1 MPDNRNVLRV
11 SQRGRTRP
19 AGGARRSGGPVAAA
33 LVLAAL
39 ALALPALRAPA
50 AELELPPG
58 FTAQVYVTGEGFGR
72 GAERDAR
79 GIPVTITLAF
89 DRAGTLYLARSG
101 NRYGFAQSE
110 DSLLTRIYR
119 VPLGGAHLTPETE
132 TRYQVGP
139 PLRNPEVGAAGVPGE
154 VFITTFDPERKVGVL
169 YRMREARPILFAGGT
184 PVAGTSPVLV
194 QPEGVAVDSRG
205 HVYVADRARDL
216 VVQLDPAGRVLEP
229 RYRQLRVP
237 RARMLAV
244 DPADHLWI
252 AGDGAAERPWQEGP
266 GPIWRVPREGSAA
279 LLFDG
284 PHASAIGVGPDGA
297 LFVAQRP
304 LGRIV
309 ALMPDG
315 RVVGFARFSGER
327 VPRSL
332 TVAPDT
338 PETRAAGIAGD
349 LFVVT
354 MVMRSWYVNEVLRI
368 SGPFAAY
375 LRRESGRP

>member
-1 MPDNRNVLRV
+1 MPHNPGVPRV
-11 SQRGRTRP
+11 PGRPPTGPPRRTRRRGLRA
-19 AGGARRSGGPVAAA
+19 AGT
-33 LVLAAL
+33 L
-39 ALALPALRAPA
+39 ALAVLALAGPAAA

-58 FTAQVYVTGEGFGR
+58 FAAEVYVTGEGYGR

-79 GIPVTITLAF
+79 GIPVATTLAF

-119 VPLGGAHLTPETE
+119 VPVGGAQLTPETE
-132 TRYQVGP
+132 ARYQVGP
-139 PLRNPEVGAAGVPGE
+139 PLRNPEVGAAGAPGE
-154 VFITTFDPERKVGVL
+154 VFVTTFDPERKVGVL
-169 YRMREARPILFAGGT
+169 YRMRGDRPILFAGGT
-184 PVAGTSPVLV
+184 PAAGGSPLLV

-216 VVQLDPAGRVLEP
+216 VVRLDPAGRVLEP
-229 RYRQLRVP
+229 RYRDLHVP

-244 DPADHLWI
+244 DPTDHLWI

-266 GPIWRVPREGSAA
+266 GPIWRVPPEGPAT
-279 LLFDG
+279 LVFDG
-284 PHASAIGVGPDGA
+284 PHASAVGVAPGGA

-309 ALMPDG
+309 ILLPDG
-315 RVVGFARFSGER
+315 RVVGFARFTGER

-354 MVMRSWYVNEVLRI
+354 MAMRSWYVNEVLRI
-368 SGPFAAY
+368 SGPFAAF
-375 LRRESGRP
+375 LRREGGRP